1 MLVLPSMD
9 FEVLLIYVVRHTVIE
24 SCVEDHLGASNV
36 VEHRVSQ
43 LGLQVFFIH
52 AVEVDFV
59 FRNNLETFVTLGI
72 GHKPF
77 DFQGFIQYPLLSLK
91 FEKRDL
97 LRSLGNQSF
106 IINQK
111 HLAQD
116 GVRHVIVLI
125 HIDVLDIGV
134 HKVSLPI
141 KHMQVSI
148 NLVKE
153 AFVREVF
160 LGASHSKGDRALRYF
175 AELDVI
181 SEVDVLQFGVIMQC
195 NEDLSLGDPSVRDIR
210 VCQPIN
216 DHNPIID
223 PH

>member
-1 MLVLPSMD
+1 MLV
-9 FEVLLIYVVRHTVIE
+9 
-24 SCVEDHLGASNV
+24 
-36 VEHRVSQ
+36 
-43 LGLQVFFIH
+43 
-52 AVEVDFV
+52 
-59 FRNNLETFVTLGI
+59 
-72 GHKPF
+72 
-77 DFQGFIQYPLLSLK
+77 
-91 FEKRDL
+91 
-97 LRSLGNQSF
+97 
-106 IINQK
+106 
-111 HLAQD
+111 
-116 GVRHVIVLI
+116 
-125 HIDVLDIGV
+125 HIDVLDVGV
-134 HKVSLPI
+134 HKVPLSI

-148 NLVKE
+148 YFVKE

-160 LGASHSKGDRALRYF
+160 LGASHSEGDRTLRYF